1 MKAWIAAFAGVL
13 LALSAHG
20 QLDDVI
26 ATVLGEEITV
36 EDALGSDIAGLIAG
50 PLIEKFAED
59 NDIRPTE
66 EDLVAFAE
74 GMLGMQREQLSNLE
88 DERARLERRLEGA
101 STANEREEIQGQLDL
116 IAKTIDSLSE
126 SQEFMNIDL
135 VRPVATRWV
144 RSWKVNRALYE
155 KYGGRVIFQQAGFE
169 PFDAQREF
177 LEEQQANGAFEILDA
192 DYVEEF
198 WRYWRKDPH
207 GVVGEEQAREMMSK
221 PWWLMERPT
230 GQ

>member
-1 MKAWIAAFAGVL
+1 MKASIAAFAGVL

-20 QLDDVI
+20 QLDAVI

-36 EDALGSDIAGLIAG
+36 EDAIASDIAGLIAG
-50 PLIEKFAED
+50 PLIDKFAED

-66 EDLVAFAE
+66 EELVAFAE
-74 GMLGMQREQLSNLE
+74 GMLGMQREELSNLE
-88 DERARLERRLEGA
+88 GERARLEQQLEGA
-101 STANEREEIQGQLDL
+101 ATAKEREEIQGQLDL
-116 IAKTIDSLSE
+116 VARTIDSLSE
-126 SQEFMNIDL
+126 TQGFMNIDL
-135 VRPVATRWV
+135 VRPVASRWV
-144 RSWKVNRALYE
+144 RSWKVNKALYE

-169 PFDAQREF
+169 PFDAQRKF

-207 GVVGEEQAREMMSK
+207 GVVGEEQAREMMST

-230 GQ
+230 GR